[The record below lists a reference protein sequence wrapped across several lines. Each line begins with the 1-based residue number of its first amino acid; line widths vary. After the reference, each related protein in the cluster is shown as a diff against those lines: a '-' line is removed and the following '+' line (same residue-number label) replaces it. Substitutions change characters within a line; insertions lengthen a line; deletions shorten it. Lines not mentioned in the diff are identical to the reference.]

1 MLKFFKCNIH
11 GLFFRDVA
19 VLSVQGKD
27 AVKVLEVR
35 VLHIMGCLT
44 VLETDE
50 FRIVDFAQDEALVEF
65 REFHHRIN
73 ILF

>member
-1 MLKFFKCNIH
+1 MLEFFKCNIH

-19 VLSVQGKD
+19 VLSVQSKD

-50 FRIVDFAQDEALVEF
+50 FRIVDLAQDEALVEF
-65 REFHHRIN
+65 LEFHH
-73 ILF
+73 

>member
-19 VLSVQGKD
+19 VLSVQSKD

-44 VLETDE
+44 VLETD
-50 FRIVDFAQDEALVEF
+50 
-65 REFHHRIN
+65 
-73 ILF
+73 

>member
-1 MLKFFKCNIH
+1 MLEFFKCNIH
-11 GLFFRDVA
+11 GLFFGDVA

-35 VLHIMGCLT
+35 ILHIMGCLT

-50 FRIVDFAQDEALVEF
+50 FRIVDLAQDEALVEF
-65 REFHHRIN
+65 LEFHH
-73 ILF
+73 

>member
-1 MLKFFKCNIH
+1 M
-11 GLFFRDVA
+11 
-19 VLSVQGKD
+19 LSVQGKD

-44 VLETDE
+44 VLETNE
-50 FRIVDFAQDEALVEF
+50 FRIIDLAKDEALVEF
-65 REFHHRIN
+65 GEFHHRIN